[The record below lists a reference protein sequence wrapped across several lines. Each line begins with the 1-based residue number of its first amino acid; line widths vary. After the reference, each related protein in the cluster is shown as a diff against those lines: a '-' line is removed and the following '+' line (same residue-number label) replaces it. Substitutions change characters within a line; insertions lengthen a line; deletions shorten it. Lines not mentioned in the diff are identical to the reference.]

1 MWWRRSCG
9 GRVSAYR
16 GNADDIPVL
25 LNCCNRDHK
34 HSRTDPP
41 IYDSWHWV
49 EGCPGR
55 VRAAGMP
62 LAEFNAIING
72 RRRGISA
79 WLLGSGVVKQLA
91 GRELPYL
98 EPESIHLVEPHTER
112 PA

>member
-1 MWWRRSCG
+1 MWWRRPSG
-9 GRVSAYR
+9 GRVPAYR
-16 GNADDIPVL
+16 PSAANIQVL
-25 LNCCNRDHK
+25 LRCCCSRDNK
-34 HSRTDPP
+34 HARTDPP

-72 RRRGISA
+72 RRRGIKA
-79 WLLGSGVVKQLA
+79 WLLGSGVSKRLA

-98 EPESIHLVEPHTER
+98 EPEPTER